1 MTIEQ
6 LKAFGADVDTGLQRC
21 VNNEEFYLS
30 MITKAI
36 SDDSFDKLKAAIDAR
51 DYDTAFEISHALKG
65 VLTNLALLP
74 IADPVTVMMEFLRHK
89 TETDYDHLMEIVLE
103 KHAELK
109 AML

>member
-6 LKAFGADVDTGLQRC
+6 LKEFGADVETGLQRC

-36 SDDSFDKLKAAIDAR
+36 SDDSFDKLKAAIDAK

>member
-6 LKAFGADVDTGLQRC
+6 LKAFGADVETGLQRC

>member
-1 MTIEQ
+1 MTLEQ
-6 LKAFGADVDTGLQRC
+6 LKAFGADVETGLQRC

-36 SDDSFDKLKAAIDAR
+36 SDDSFDKLKAAIDAK